1 MTADRR
7 SPSSR
12 TLAQG
17 SEWAVWE
24 VNCTLGPRDRPFEER
39 HAFTSIAAVVRGNF
53 EYRSPQGS
61 ELLYPGSF
69 LLGNAGT
76 CFECGH
82 RHGTGDQCI
91 AFGFAPALFEEIAAS
106 AGGTAKYRFRTARLP
121 VSAAL
126 TPSLA
131 LAEASASRTLGPD
144 AEELAIGVAERVVRA
159 TSAFVPRP
167 GAPSARDVR
176 RIADALR
183 FIDDHYAEPLDLAR
197 LAQVAR
203 MSKYHFLRTFRRAVA
218 VTPHQYLLTPGCG
231 AAPRGCRPVTSRC
244 SPWLA
249 MPGSATCPPFM
260 RTSGGRSGLRHRRI
274 GGRSARRG
282 RGAEARGEVRGRPQ
296 PGRQWPF
303 FFSTA
308 SALRSTRA
316 SSAVLRRPL
325 CRCCDARALASRAWA
340 LSSMG

>member
-1 MTADRR
+1 MAAD
-7 SPSSR
+7 PPGLASR
-12 TLAQG
+12 ALAQG
-17 SEWAVWE
+17 TDWAVWE

-218 VTPHQYLLTPGCG
+218 VTPHQYLLTLRLRRSAARLSAGDEPVLAVACDAGFGDLSTFYAHFRRAFG
-231 AAPRGCRPVTSRC
+231 A
-244 SPWLA
+244 SPQA
-249 MPGSATCPPFM
+249 
-260 RTSGGRSGLRHRRI
+260 HRRSV
-274 GGRSARRG
+274 RAARARR
-282 RGAEARGEVRGRPQ
+282 
-296 PGRQWPF
+296 
-303 FFSTA
+303 
-308 SALRSTRA
+308 
-316 SSAVLRRPL
+316 
-325 CRCCDARALASRAWA
+325 
-340 LSSMG
+340 